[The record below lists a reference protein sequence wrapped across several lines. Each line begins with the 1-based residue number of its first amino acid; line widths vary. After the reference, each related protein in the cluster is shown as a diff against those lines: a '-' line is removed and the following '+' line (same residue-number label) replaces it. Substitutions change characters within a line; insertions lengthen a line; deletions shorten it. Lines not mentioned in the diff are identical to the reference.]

1 VPLDD
6 EVAVRLLDAVPV
18 CEALPVP
25 EGVMVTLAVEVPVA
39 VWLEEPVELDVA
51 VCDDDAVPVCERV
64 AELLPVPVWL
74 AVDEAVSELVAVQ
87 DGVMLAGKW
96 HHESAST
103 SRMLDMFESLTFLM
117 RNRSACGPAWVSP
130 VDLTVVIQGDVLYA
144 PTVATDRLWSTVSLK
159 VARSSL

>member
-51 VCDDDAVPVCERV
+51 VCDDDAVPV